1 MLFKKKKTAPEQN
14 GEVQFEKNIK
24 TLWIYT
30 TLFCLFA
37 LVLIVISSVI
47 QGKINAKAEDYY
59 EDIYTEQINS
69 SKSTIQNIQTEN
81 QSLKSAIEM
90 YKAENDMLVSQQ
102 TADAAL
108 VQEQT
113 ELITNAE
120 YLLLAQK
127 AANSGKRKEAK
138 EFLEKIN
145 KEKLTDTML
154 ELYISL
160 TK

>member
-1 MLFKKKKTAPEQN
+1 
-14 GEVQFEKNIK
+14 
-24 TLWIYT
+24 
-30 TLFCLFA
+30 
-37 LVLIVISSVI
+37 
-47 QGKINAKAEDYY
+47 
-59 EDIYTEQINS
+59 
-69 SKSTIQNIQTEN
+69 
-81 QSLKSAIEM
+81 M

-138 EFLEKIN
+138 EFLDKIN

>member
-1 MLFKKKKTAPEQN
+1 MLFNKNKQKSEGS

-37 LVLIVISSVI
+37 LALIVVSSLI
-47 QGKINAKAEDYY
+47 QGKINSKAEYY
-59 EDIYTEQINS
+59 EDIYTQEINS

-81 QSLKSAIEM
+81 QSLKSAIEL
-90 YKAENDMLVSQQ
+90 YKEENTKLTEQA
-102 TADAAL
+102 TADAEL
-108 VQEQT
+108 VSEQT

-127 AANSGKRKEAK
+127 AANSGRRAEAK
-138 EFLEKIN
+138 KYLEMVN
-145 KEKLTDTML
+145 KERLTDTML
-154 ELYISL
+154 ECYINL

>member
-1 MLFKKKKTAPEQN
+1 MLFNKNKQKSEGS
-14 GEVQFEKNIK
+14 GEIQFEKNIK

-37 LVLIVISSVI
+37 LALIVVSSLI
-47 QGKINAKAEDYY
+47 QGKINSKAEYY
-59 EDIYTEQINS
+59 EDIYTQEINS

-81 QSLKSAIEM
+81 QSLKSAIEL
-90 YKAENDMLVSQQ
+90 YKEENTKLTEQA
-102 TADAAL
+102 TADSEL
-108 VQEQT
+108 VREQT

-127 AANSGKRKEAK
+127 AANSGRRAEAK
-138 EFLEKIN
+138 KYLEMVN
-145 KEKLTDTML
+145 KERLTDTML
-154 ELYISL
+154 ECYINL